1 MNSLLVRKKNVL
13 RIFAVLLL
21 NAVFTG
27 CSGPVQTTAEVK
39 LPATDTAAPP
49 TPTVAVPPATPSPSP
64 TWPAV
69 SSSRVEVLFFDSS
82 NYPKDIITRVYLPP
96 GYDPDREVPYPVLVM
111 LHGLTQKGSQWEDL
125 GLLDAADDLI
135 AAGEIDPM
143 VIILPEEYFSTKG
156 YSETTFAEVL
166 VDELLPYLYSQYNL
180 CQERECTAIGGLS
193 RGAGWAARLVFT
205 RWEVFGVAGLHSM
218 PLPFLPLAEWIR
230 AIPPGSMPKLYMD
243 IGTEDVEYWNAR
255 DFDAL
260 LNLLEIPHEWVVQPG
275 VHAAEYWSAHVR
287 DYLLWYGKVLSQ

>member
-1 MNSLLVRKKNVL
+1 MNSLLVRKINAL

-21 NAVFTG
+21 LAVLIG
-27 CSGPVQTTAEVK
+27 CSGFIQPEAEVK
-39 LPATDTAAPP
+39 KTATKTAEPP
-49 TPTVAVPPATPSPSP
+49 TPTVIVPPATPSPSP
-64 TWPAV
+64 ARPAV
-69 SSSRVEVLFFDSS
+69 MTSRVEGIFFESS

-96 GYDPDREVPYPVLVM
+96 GYDPDRKTPYPVLVM
-111 LHGLTQKGSQWEDL
+111 LHGLTGKGSQWEDL
-125 GLLDAADDLI
+125 GLLEAADDLI
-135 AAGEIDPM
+135 ADGKIDPL
-143 VIILPEEYFSTKG
+143 VIILPEEYYSTKS
-156 YSETTFAEVL
+156 YAETTFAEVL
-166 VDELLPYLYSQYNL
+166 VDELLPYLHRQYNL

-255 DFDAL
+255 DFDEL
-260 LNLLEIPHEWVVQPG
+260 LNLLEIPHEWVEQPG
-275 VHAAEYWSAHVR
+275 VHADEYWSAHVR
-287 DYLLWYGKVLSQ
+287 DYLLWYGEVLSP